1 MKQYSKDKRHNIICI
16 QKNQVPIPI
25 FEMDIFC
32 FSEVSLKVAKP
43 TAYPKPRARC
53 FWSCNAFHECNE
65 SLIALAFSR

>member
-1 MKQYSKDKRHNIICI
+1 MKQYSKYKPHNIICI

-43 TAYPKPRARC
+43 AAYPTGCGFQSQIHGNDPHGK
-53 FWSCNAFHECNE
+53 SGNHE
-65 SLIALAFSR
+65 